1 MKVSFADLPHLISG
15 YQNRLDAVV
24 RQATFEVAD
33 LAQLPEA
40 KGGRLP
46 VDTGNLRASFG
57 ASLNGGASGSGTDA
71 HVLVAGS
78 MKAGDVASFWWGA
91 EYAKRL
97 NWGYV
102 GTDALGRTYNQQ
114 GRHFLEGAT
123 MQWQAIVAKVVA
135 RAVKEIG

>member
-71 HVLVAGS
+71 HVLVA
-78 MKAGDVASFWWGA
+78 AGRG
-91 EYAKRL
+91 
-97 NWGYV
+97 
-102 GTDALGRTYNQQ
+102 GRVP
-114 GRHFLEGAT
+114 REAP
-123 MQWQAIVAKVVA
+123 A
-135 RAVKEIG
+135 RP